1 MDLSTVTQDHGVF
14 TAQVNFHSAS
24 SPFMSGIYNLLNVLW
39 FFFFPLALES
49 IYKGFPENNF

>member
-1 MDLSTVTQDHGVF
+1 MDLSTITHDHGVF
-14 TAQVNFHSAS
+14 TVQVNSAL

-39 FFFFPLALES
+39 FFFSSASES